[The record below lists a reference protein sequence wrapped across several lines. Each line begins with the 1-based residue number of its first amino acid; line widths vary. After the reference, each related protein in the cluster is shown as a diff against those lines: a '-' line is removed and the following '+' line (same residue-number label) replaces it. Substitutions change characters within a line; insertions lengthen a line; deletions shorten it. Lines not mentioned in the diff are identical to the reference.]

1 MLYLDPMPS
10 FLRRVFKGT
19 VIAFVVLPVLVFLER
34 TTLFSDLDR
43 LTFDYTIDQVGLS
56 PPSPQIV
63 LVDFDED
70 TFQHIRQYPI
80 PRSLFADAINRIAA
94 GRPRVIG
101 LDILLSEARTPA
113 DDQAMQDALTF
124 SGVVIV
130 ASQAASGTLPAV
142 TPLSQFCQPENGPG
156 TSGFCV
162 DGAPG
167 ALADATV
174 NLPIDSDGFIRQEY
188 LFTVGTPPALSFP
201 LMLAQQYAGQ
211 SIQPG
216 DRDHAMF
223 LGHKL
228 RYSDPELKTF
238 LIGTWSHEPA
248 TRIPGWKLLA
258 GEVPASAF
266 ADKLVLIGQTS
277 SAASDS
283 HFTPLFRIA
292 DKDGVR
298 LKMGGTAIH
307 AAAIRTLLE
316 GRTVELTPGS
326 WYLVWIV
333 AITSVAATLVLA
345 CDLSLSLITVIGLM
359 VAVDGL
365 SLLLYARLRLWL
377 PILPAEAALALALPF
392 TLGVRFV
399 EERLLS
405 REAHAQ
411 REQLMGL
418 FSSYV
423 DPNVAETIWQ
433 RRSELSL
440 GGEEHIATVMFTDIR
455 GFTALSNSQPPE
467 VVLRWLNRY
476 VVAMDEVIRAHGGFL
491 NKFIGDGLMII
502 FGLPLGHGPRQ
513 DARLAVE
520 ASLAMLA
527 RVETLNAERSVHPEF
542 PHLRIGIGIHTGSLV
557 AGSIGSAHRQ
567 EYSVIGE
574 TVNLASRLEGL
585 NKAFGTEILM
595 SAATMQ
601 LVAGLF
607 PGLESLGD
615 AKVAGL
621 GDPVAVYT
629 CRVTSMHE
637 ADLPAGARK

>member
-1 MLYLDPMPS
+1 MGS
-10 FLRRVFKGT
+10 FLRRVAKGV
-19 VIAFVVLPVLVFLER
+19 VIAFVVLPVLVLLER

-43 LTFDYTIDQVGLS
+43 LTFDYTIDEAGLS
-56 PPSPQIV
+56 SPSPEIV

-80 PRSLFADAINRIAA
+80 PRSLFADAIRRIAA
-94 GRPRVIG
+94 GKPRVIG
-101 LDILLSEARTPA
+101 LDVLLSEPRTPA
-113 DDQAMQDALTF
+113 EDKAMQDALT
-124 SGVVIV
+124 SAGVVV
-130 ASQAASGTLPAV
+130 LASQAAGATLPAV
-142 TPLSQFCQPENGPG
+142 TPLPQFCQPEHGAG
-156 TSGFCV
+156 SAGFCV
-162 DGAPG
+162 DGMPG

-174 NLPIDSDGFIRQEY
+174 NLPIDADGFIRQEY
-188 LFTVGTPPALSFP
+188 LFTAGNPPALSFP

-216 DRDHAMF
+216 DREHAVF
-223 LGHKL
+223 LGRKI

-238 LIGTWSHEPA
+238 LIGTWGGEPA

-258 GEVPASAF
+258 GEVPAQAF

-277 SAASDS
+277 NAASDT

-316 GRTVELTPGS
+316 GRTVELTPGGL
-326 WYLVWIV
+326 YLGWIL
-333 AITSVAATLVLA
+333 AITSIAATLVLA
-345 CDLSLSLITVIGLM
+345 CNLRPSLAGLM
-359 VAVDGL
+359 VMMAAMWGL
-365 SLLLYARLRLWL
+365 SLLLYAKVRLWL
-377 PILPAEAALALALPF
+377 PLLPAEASLALALPF

-399 EERLLS
+399 EERLVS

-411 REQLMGL
+411 REQLMRL

-423 DPNVAETIWQ
+423 DPKVAETIWQ
-433 RRSELSL
+433 RRAELSL
-440 GGEEHIATVMFTDIR
+440 GGEEHIATVVFTDIR
-455 GFTALSNSQPPE
+455 GFTALSNGQPPE
-467 VVLRWLNRY
+467 LVLGWLNRY

-502 FGLPLGHGPRQ
+502 FGLPLGHGARE
-513 DARLAVE
+513 DARCAVE
-520 ASLAMLA
+520 AALAMLA
-527 RVETLNAERSVHPEF
+527 RVEELNAERSVHPEF
-542 PHLRIGIGIHTGSLV
+542 PHLKIGIGIHTGPLV

-585 NKAFGTEILM
+585 NKAFGTELLM
-595 SAATMQ
+595 SAATME
-601 LVAGLF
+601 LVVDLF
-607 PGLESLGD
+607 PGIESLGE
-615 AKVAGL
+615 AQIAGL
-621 GDPVAVYT
+621 QHPVAVYT
-629 CRVTSMHE
+629 CGVPCVQVGDS
-637 ADLPAGARK
+637 PAGANR

>member
-1 MLYLDPMPS
+1 MRSL
-10 FLRRVFKGT
+10 LRRVLKGV
-19 VIAFVVLPVLVFLER
+19 VIAFVILPVLVFLER
-34 TTLFSDLDR
+34 TTLFGDLDR
-43 LTFDYTIDQVGLS
+43 LTYDSTIDQVGLS
-56 PPSPQIV
+56 APSPEIV

-80 PRSLFADAINRIAA
+80 PRSLFAEAIQRIAA
-94 GRPRVIG
+94 GKPRVIG
-101 LDILLSEARTPA
+101 LDVLLSEPRTPA
-113 DDQAMQDALTF
+113 EDKAMQDALT
-124 SGVVIV
+124 SAGVVIL

-142 TPLSQFCQPENGPG
+142 TPLAQFCRPENGAG

-174 NLPIDSDGFIRQEY
+174 NLPIDADGFIRQEY
-188 LFTVGTPPALSFP
+188 LFTVGNPPALSFP

-216 DRDHAMF
+216 DRDHAVF
-223 LGHKL
+223 LGRKI
-228 RYSDPELKTF
+228 RYSDRELKTF
-238 LIGTWSHEPA
+238 LIGTWGREPA

-258 GEVPASAF
+258 GEVPAATF

-277 SAASDS
+277 SAASDT

-298 LKMGGTAIH
+298 LNMGGTAIH

-316 GRTVELTPGS
+316 GRTVELTRGG

-345 CDLSLSLITVIGLM
+345 CDLSFSVAGVMALM
-359 VAVDGL
+359 VTACGL
-365 SLLLYARLRLWL
+365 SLLLYAKLRLWVPLL
-377 PILPAEAALALALPF
+377 PVEASLALALPF

-423 DPNVAETIWQ
+423 DPKVAETIWQ

-476 VVAMDEVIRAHGGFL
+476 VVAMDDVIRAHGGFL

-502 FGLPLGHGPRQ
+502 FGLPLGHGARE
-513 DARLAVE
+513 DARHAVE
-520 ASLAMLA
+520 AALAMLA
-527 RVETLNAERSVHPEF
+527 RVEALNAERSVHTEF

-585 NKAFGTEILM
+585 NKTFDTEMLM

-601 LVAGLF
+601 LVADLF
-607 PGLESLGD
+607 PGIESLGG

-621 GDPVAVYT
+621 QDTVAVYT
-629 CRVTSMHE
+629 CRVPSMQE
-637 ADLPAGARK
+637 ANSPVGDKR